1 MYELIVRKVRSLTL
15 SNYTCVR
22 VLLLLS
28 LSLSRS
34 LFAMTS
40 SPLCYYRKPGKLVL
54 TIKKRRTRRE
64 VYGDLSWTV

>member
-28 LSLSRS
+28 LSLSIS
-34 LFAMTS
+34 
-40 SPLCYYRKPGKLVL
+40 LCYDFFAALLLPKTRLI
-54 TIKKRRTRRE
+54 TSIKKRRTRRE